1 MLSPFRVFLRR
12 PDADPGADP
21 KPASGTAPHLRTGR
35 EGEDAAARAA
45 QARGWKILDRNW
57 RAGHLELDM
66 VCEDGDE
73 LVFLEVKTRS
83 ENSLSSPL
91 EALTREKRRRLIR
104 AAQAWLSAHDAW
116 ERPCRF
122 DLACVTAGKS
132 GTTEH
137 YRTEIISHVI
147 EQ

>member
-1 MLSPFRVFLRR
+1 MFLRR
-12 PDADPGADP
+12 DAAPNAEP
-21 KPASGTAPHLRTGR
+21 KPASGMAPHLRTGR

-57 RAGHLELDM
+57 RSGHLELDI
-66 VCEDGDE
+66 VCEDGEE
-73 LVFLEVKTRS
+73 LVFLEVKTRA
-83 ENSLSSPL
+83 ENSLVSAL
-91 EALTREKRRRLIR
+91 ETLTWKKRRRLIR

-122 DLACVTAGKS
+122 DLACVT
-132 GTTEH
+132 TENTATAEC